1 MSHAYPIA
9 PDALTALNEADLAA
23 RTRYEAEAAAP
34 DAHIDS
40 LATEWLTP
48 SPAEIEAWLRR
59 VQEGPGHGF
68 VQQYEDAAGQPVFA
82 ITYWKTVQAK
92 GTEAKALPPE
102 PVAQGVEETDSDLDD
117 TDDLYFKQKKPRSR
131 KKPVDK
137 NQLDLFAA
145 PKTDD
150 A

>member
-23 RTRYEAEAAAP
+23 RTRYEAEEAVP
-34 DAHIDS
+34 DSYIEL

-59 VQEGPGHGF
+59 IQEGPGHGF

-82 ITYWKTVQAK
+82 ITYWKVVQAK
-92 GTEAKALPPE
+92 GSEAKALPPE
-102 PVAQGVEETDSDLDD
+102 PVASGVAEAEPEEDD
-117 TDDLYFKQKKPRSR
+117 TDDLYFKQKKPRGR
-131 KKPVDK
+131 QKPVDK

-145 PKTDD
+145 PKPDD

>member
-9 PDALTALNEADLAA
+9 PDALTALNEAELAA
-23 RTRYEAEAAAP
+23 RTRYEAEEAAP
-34 DAHIDS
+34 DSHIDS

-48 SPAEIEAWLRR
+48 SPAEIEAWLQR

-82 ITYWKTVQAK
+82 ITYWKMVQAK

-102 PVAQGVEETDSDLDD
+102 PITSGVEDAEADD
-117 TDDLYFKQKKPRSR
+117 TDDLYFKQKKKRGR
-131 KKPVDK
+131 QKPVDK

-145 PKTDD
+145 PKADD